1 MPHGDGDGPGP
12 AGRGVPPARVP
23 GRAGIGPGSC
33 RTGRARATVP
43 SVDDL
48 SLVSALRSGDV
59 RGFAAVYDA
68 YADRLVAYATTLLRD
83 PDAAADAVHDALLVA
98 RERIG
103 QLRDPAKLRPWL
115 YAIVRNECLRQL
127 RDRRRAAPLDAAG
140 EVIDPTA
147 GDPGRGVRADELRE
161 LVWAAAEALNPGE
174 REVLELTVRHGLEGA
189 ELAAALG
196 VNLNTAHAL
205 SSRARGQLER
215 SLGALLVARTG
226 GRDCP
231 ELAGLLAGWDG
242 TLTPLL
248 RKRLARHVER
258 CDICGETRRSR
269 LSPVALLA
277 GVPFVLAPP
286 GLREQLLRDV
296 SHSERLADRAGPWR
310 PDGFPVPLD
319 HRRRSVPWRW
329 SAAAVA
335 VLVALVAAGLLVRP
349 NAATRTTAEEGLRP
363 SLPIGETAGPTPDTA
378 AGIGSPVPTTAGTT
392 TGPAGPTLP
401 AVPVTVS
408 PTAAGPAGTVPT
420 GTPSPQATPTPTTPA
435 PVTTTPPAPPTTT
448 PAPVP
453 AVTTRWSLAAD
464 GCPRSWRARLTAT
477 VTGTTAISVL
487 ATYGA
492 VREVPQT
499 AAMTSVGRGTWT
511 VLVSLPANQDLTW
524 TATASTAAGR
534 IRSASQSLRHDCVAP
549 IP

>member
-1 MPHGDGDGPGP
+1 MPHGDGDGPGS

-23 GRAGIGPGSC
+23 GRARIGTGAC
-33 RTGRARATVP
+33 RPARVRATVP
-43 SVDDL
+43 CVDDL

-59 RGFAAVYDA
+59 RGLAAVYDA

-103 QLRDPAKLRPWL
+103 QLRDPARLRPWL

-140 EVIDPTA
+140 EVIDPA
-147 GDPGRGVRADELRE
+147 AEDPGRGVRADELRE
-161 LVWAAAEALNPGE
+161 LVWAAAAALNPGE

-226 GRDCP
+226 GRDCL
-231 ELAGLLAGWDG
+231 ELAGLLAGWNG

-258 CDICGETRRSR
+258 CDVCGETRRTR

-296 SHSERLADRAGPWR
+296 SHSEPLADRAGPWR

-319 HRRRSVPWRW
+319 HRRRSVQWRW

-335 VLVALVAAGLLVRP
+335 VLAVLVTAGLLLRP
-349 NAATRTTAEEGLRP
+349 NATTRTTAEEGLRP
-363 SLPIGETAGPTPDTA
+363 SLPVGETAGPTPDTA
-378 AGIGSPVPTTAGTT
+378 AGIGSPGATTASTTTPAGTT
-392 TGPAGPTLP
+392 PPA
-401 AVPVTVS
+401 AQVTAS
-408 PTAAGPAGTVPT
+408 PTAAGPASTVPT
-420 GTPSPQATPTPTTPA
+420 GTPTPRATPTTPA
-435 PVTTTPPAPPTTT
+435 PVVTTPPAPPTTT

-464 GCPRSWRARLTAT
+464 ACPRSWRARLTAT
-477 VTGTTAISVL
+477 VTDTTATSVL
-487 ATYGA
+487 ATYGGA
-492 VREVPQT
+492 RGVPQT

-511 VLVSLPANQDLTW
+511 VLVSLPADQDLTW

-534 IRSASQSLRHDCVAP
+534 IRSASQALRHDCAVP
-549 IP
+549 VP